1 MSLMTSLAQYI
12 DHTNLRPTATE
23 TDIRQL
29 CMEAYEYQFRAICLP
44 PSYVL
49 YASDILVGTPIKV
62 CTVIGFPLGY
72 NGLAIKV
79 AETEKAL
86 DDGATELDMVIN
98 LTRFKSMAY
107 MSVREEIARL
117 TRMAHERGALLKVI
131 IETAYLDDS
140 EIRIACELCVE
151 AEADFVK
158 TSTGFAPMG
167 ADLAQVKLIR
177 SLLPDTMQVKASG
190 GIKTAEQAQTFIDAG
205 ASRLG
210 TSSGVAIV
218 QAAR

>member
-1 MSLMTSLAQYI
+1 MNDLAAYI

-29 CMEAYEYQFRAICLP
+29 CVEAYKNQFRAVCLP

-49 YASDILVGTPIKV
+49 YASDILAGTPIKI

-79 AETEKAL
+79 AEAEKAL

-107 MSVREEIARL
+107 LSVREEIARL
-117 TRMAHERGALLKVI
+117 ARLAHGRGALLKVI
-131 IETAYLDDS
+131 IETAYLDLS
-140 EIRIACELCVE
+140 EIHIACELCVE

-167 ADLAQVKLIR
+167 ADLEQVKLIR
-177 SLLPDTMQVKASG
+177 SLLPDTILVKASG
-190 GIKTAEQAQTFIDAG
+190 GIKTREQAQAFIDAG
-205 ASRLG
+205 ASRIG

-218 QAAR
+218 QGQL

>member
-1 MSLMTSLAQYI
+1 MNQYI

-29 CMEAYEYQFRAICLP
+29 CVEAYENQFRAICLP

-49 YASDILVGTPIKV
+49 YASDILAGTPIKV
-62 CTVIGFPLGY
+62 CTVVGFPLGY
-72 NGLAIKV
+72 NGLAVKV
-79 AETEKAL
+79 AEAEKAL

-107 MSVREEIARL
+107 LSVREEIATL
-117 TRMAHERGALLKVI
+117 VRMAHGRGALLKVI

-158 TSTGFAPMG
+158 TSTGFAPTG

-177 SLLPDTMQVKASG
+177 SLLPGTMQVKASG
-190 GIKTAEQAQTFIDAG
+190 GIKTAEQARAFIDAG

-218 QAAR
+218 QAAL

>member
-1 MSLMTSLAQYI
+1 MTALSSYI

-29 CMEAYEYQFRAICLP
+29 CVEAYENQFRAICLP

-49 YASDILVGTPIKV
+49 YASDILTGTPIKV

-72 NGLAIKV
+72 NGLAVKV
-79 AETEKAL
+79 AEAEKAL
-86 DDGATELDMVIN
+86 EDGATELDMVIN

-107 MSVREEIARL
+107 LSVREEIATLARV
-117 TRMAHERGALLKVI
+117 AHGKGALLKVI
-131 IETAYLDDS
+131 IETAYLDDN
-140 EIRIACELCVE
+140 EIRIACELCIE

-158 TSTGFAPMG
+158 TSTGFATTG

-177 SLLPDTMQVKASG
+177 SLLPDTIQVKASG
-190 GIKTAEQAQTFIDAG
+190 GIKTYEQAQAFIDAG
-205 ASRLG
+205 ATRLG
-210 TSSGVAIV
+210 TSSGVSIV
-218 QAAR
+218 QSQL